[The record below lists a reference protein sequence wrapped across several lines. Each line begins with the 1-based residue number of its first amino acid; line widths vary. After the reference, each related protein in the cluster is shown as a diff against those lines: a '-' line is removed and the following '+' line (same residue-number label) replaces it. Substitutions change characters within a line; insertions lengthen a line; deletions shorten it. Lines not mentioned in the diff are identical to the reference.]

1 MQKGTW
7 RDIYRSGQS
16 FHDSAG
22 VLWREATTLLTNTRG
37 PIDVPFALP
46 AVVCTAF
53 AVELF
58 LKALVTLEKGG
69 TPRGHSLTTLYSRLS
84 SESQAAISRRFH
96 ELVAASPTVQAMKTQ
111 LPQMSLALPDV
122 LSDSDRAFETLR
134 YSYEGNVQDGSPRC
148 LNELAAALRER
159 LSRLDAAA

>member
-22 VLWREATTLLTNTRG
+22 VLWRESTTLLTYARG
-37 PIDVPFALP
+37 PVDIPFVLP

-58 LKALVTLEKGG
+58 LKALVTVEKGG
-69 TPRGHSLTTLYSRLS
+69 TPRGHSLTSLFSRLS
-84 SESQAAISRRFH
+84 HESQVAIDLRFC
-96 ELVAASPTVQAMKTQ
+96 ELVAGSPTVQAMKIQ
-111 LPQMSLALPDV
+111 FPQMSLALPDV

-159 LSRLDAAA
+159 LSQLDAAA